1 VRNPDSPFNQTRRKS
16 LAARSQPDI
25 VHAHIGVFMGIQRL
39 VYASKSLRGSP
50 LVRPLNT
57 MGKKAAGLYF
67 DVFLGRYRT
76 EGMTFEIPKEHTDLA
91 MRGKFTADT
100 YELPERVLAKHYLP
114 PTAAVLELG
123 GCIGVVAC
131 VINHVL
137 QQPRR
142 HVVVEGNPSIIP
154 VLKRNRDLNGC
165 AFQIVHGV
173 VTQSPQPRMSVGL
186 VMDSN
191 QVANTGVEVPALSIE
206 YLESTYAMRFDA
218 LVMDIEGAEY
228 NVLRENAN
236 HLPSLNT
243 AIIEFHPWLIGEART
258 AQLYRLMSEA
268 GLRKVDEMLSTQVW
282 LRA

>member
-1 VRNPDSPFNQTRRKS
+1 MS
-16 LAARSQPDI
+16 
-25 VHAHIGVFMGIQRL
+25 IQQL
-39 VYASKSLRGSP
+39 VYASKCLRGSP

-57 MGKKAAGLYF
+57 IGKIAAGVYF
-67 DVFLGRYRT
+67 DVFLGRYHS

-100 YELPERVLAKHYLP
+100 YELPERALAKRHLP
-114 PTAAVLELG
+114 PTATVLELG

-131 VINHVL
+131 VINHIL

-173 VTQSPQPRMSVGL
+173 VTQSPQPRMSVAL

-191 QVANTGVEVPALSIE
+191 
-206 YLESTYAMRFDA
+206 
-218 LVMDIEGAEY
+218 
-228 NVLRENAN
+228 
-236 HLPSLNT
+236 
-243 AIIEFHPWLIGEART
+243 
-258 AQLYRLMSEA
+258 
-268 GLRKVDEMLSTQVW
+268 
-282 LRA
+282 